1 MLSAVPE
8 RLMRDDIVCHDMTSV
23 APRCGAPGISKKAG
37 SLLNL
42 ET

>member
-1 MLSAVPE
+1 MLSAVRE
-8 RLMRDDIVCHDMTSV
+8 RLMRDDRQLSV
-23 APRCGAPGISKKAG
+23 APRCGAPGISEKAG